1 MSNIINEANTMGFP
15 TGPVDSGKVTAGG
28 AGGDWGGSMPKAL
41 EIAKIV
47 SGCSGKSNPMS
58 SQKRSRVKTASGN
71 VSDHYEGNT
80 SAYALDIPTSGTAG
94 DKLLSCIMEKWNGG
108 SNSSYKGGKWL
119 NVNVGGY
126 RYQFG
131 WRVTN
136 HYDHIHIGVKKIG
149 ASSEP
154 TSGSTSNSDETQT
167 KETDTGSTE
176 SKPMTSLTDFFRS
189 AYDTLKSTGMGQKQ
203 IQEINEDVDRI
214 SEIIKK
220 VL

>member
-1 MSNIINEANTMGFP
+1 MFNIINEVNTMGFP
-15 TGPVDSGKVTAGG
+15 TGPVDSGKVTTGG
-28 AGGDWGGSMPKAL
+28 AGGDWGGSMTKAL
-41 EIAKIV
+41 EVAKIV
-47 SGCSGKSNPMS
+47 SSCNGKSNPMS

-71 VSDHYEGNT
+71 VSDHYEGNE
-80 SAYALDIPTSGTAG
+80 SAYALDIPTSGAAG
-94 DKLLSCIMEKWNGG
+94 DKLLSCIMGKWNGG
-108 SNSSYKGGKWL
+108 SNKDYKGGSWL

-149 ASSEP
+149 SS
-154 TSGSTSNSDETQT
+154 SGTPSDSTPSSGETQS
-167 KETDTGSTE
+167 KETETSTE
-176 SKPMTSLTDFFRS
+176 SKPITSLTDFFRS
-189 AYDTLKSTGMGQKQ
+189 AYNTLKSTGMGQKQ